1 MQLVEM
7 PSDIPGIMS
16 NDMAAAEGACAS
28 WTPFYQNAAWKQ
40 DDSGI

>member
-1 MQLVEM
+1 MQLVER

-16 NDMAAAEGACAS
+16 NDMTAAEEACAS
-28 WTPFYQNAAWKQ
+28 WTPFYQNATYQQ